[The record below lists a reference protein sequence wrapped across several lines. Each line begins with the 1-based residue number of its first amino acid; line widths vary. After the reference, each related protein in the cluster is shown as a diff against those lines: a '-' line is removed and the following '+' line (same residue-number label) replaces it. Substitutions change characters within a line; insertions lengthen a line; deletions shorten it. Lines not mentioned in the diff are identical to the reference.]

1 MEFPLL
7 RVNDSLLRFVLGFV
21 QLAKVALDS
30 LKVPVGCLIVEEV
43 HLTATGRN
51 STNETGNATRHGETE
66 ALDVFIEERTGFSS
80 AEVAEKFSACSLY
93 VTCESCI
100 MCAAAK
106 SIIGMK
112 EVYYGCTNDIFG
124 GCGSILSFYSCSSEV
139 CNSPNLGN
147 SSFQKCQE
155 VKLKL
160 FLPFPALF
168 SFIFKIN
175 VTC

>member
-7 RVNDSLLRFVLGFV
+7 RVNDSLL
-21 QLAKVALDS
+21 S
-30 LKVPVGCLIVEEV
+30 CLIVEEV

-106 SIIGMK
+106 SIIGTSVGHI
-112 EVYYGCTNDIFG
+112 EI
-124 GCGSILSFYSCSSEV
+124 
-139 CNSPNLGN
+139 
-147 SSFQKCQE
+147 
-155 VKLKL
+155 KLK
-160 FLPFPALF
+160 FRQ
-168 SFIFKIN
+168 I
-175 VTC
+175 C

>member
-7 RVNDSLLRFVLGFV
+7 RVNDSLL
-21 QLAKVALDS
+21 S
-30 LKVPVGCLIVEEV
+30 CLIVEEV

-51 STNETGNATRHGETE
+51 STNETGNATRHGEME

-106 SIIGMK
+106 SIIGNK
-112 EVYYGCTNDIFG
+112 TCRDGH
-124 GCGSILSFYSCSSEV
+124 SSCSS
-139 CNSPNLGN
+139 
-147 SSFQKCQE
+147 
-155 VKLKL
+155 
-160 FLPFPALF
+160 
-168 SFIFKIN
+168 
-175 VTC
+175 